1 MRVIVVGLGVIGRA
15 VSLGLSRRGIS
26 VVGLDARGPLHREG
40 SSHGESRIIRTAYYE
55 HPDYVPLAKESFRLW
70 TRLERETLGVG
81 NLLENRA
88 CLTVGK
94 PDSEVVAGVVRA
106 AAEHGLAVEQ
116 LDAGELEKQ
125 FDWLKSGQGWKGVLE
140 QEAGI
145 LHADRCRQALA
156 RRAGEL
162 GADLRFETAV
172 REWGSSQLGVWV
184 KTDGGVVEGDRL
196 VLCPGPWALGLIGPI
211 AKPLRVMRQVS
222 GWTEMAGGVPGGLP
236 VFFFDTHEGYFY
248 GMRAADGTGV
258 KMARHYG
265 APECGDVGEI
275 ENEPVLQDRL
285 CLESFARKHTPGL
298 CELGNQETIGRMEVC
313 RYTLSPDR
321 HFVVGELPGHCG
333 LAHVAGGMSGHG
345 FKFAPAIGEMVTACL
360 LEGKRPL
367 EMFSPGRFG

>member
-1 MRVIVVGLGVIGRA
+1 
-15 VSLGLSRRGIS
+15 
-26 VVGLDARGPLHREG
+26 VGLDARGPLHREG

-70 TRLERETLGVG
+70 TRLEQETHGVG
-81 NLLENRA
+81 YLLENRA

-125 FDWLKSGQGWKGVLE
+125 FDWLKSGQGWKGALE

-145 LHADRCRQALA
+145 LHADRCMQALA

-162 GADLRFETAV
+162 GADFRFETAV
-172 REWGSSQLGVWV
+172 REWGSNRLGIWV
-184 KTDGGVVEGDRL
+184 KTDGGVIEGDRL
-196 VLCPGPWALGLIGPI
+196 VLCPGPWALSLIGPI

-222 GWTEMAGGVPGGLP
+222 GWTEIAGGVPAGLP
-236 VFFFDTHEGYFY
+236 VFFFDTPEGYFY
-248 GMRAADGTGV
+248 GMRAADGSGV

-275 ENEPVLQDRL
+275 ENEPVLQDRV
-285 CLESFARKHTPGL
+285 CLEGFARKHTPGL
-298 CELGNQETIGRMEVC
+298 CELGNQETIGRLEVC

-321 HFVVGELPGHCG
+321 QFVVGELPGHCG
-333 LAHVAGGMSGHG
+333 LVHVAGGMSGHG
-345 FKFAPAIGEMVTACL
+345 FKFAPAIGEMVTAGL